1 MLKKLKDNLELIIVV
16 TVICIVFWF
25 GRSCGKQ
32 VVPPVLEPNI
42 VTVTKY
48 RDTIFPK
55 DTIYSDKWY
64 PSKPKHDTV
73 WVPLDSVD
81 CNKIL
86 VYNDTLIKPEYEAY
100 TQTTVQGIL
109 RLSKLDIKLKV
120 PLMLKD
126 CTVVKIDSLVYRPY
140 KYEIHAGIIVSP
152 KMFAPVGELT
162 IDRSTYILGY
172 DPFNKQPIIGFKY
185 RIIGWTSK
193 KRKK

>member
-1 MLKKLKDNLELIIVV
+1 MKDKLELIIVV

-32 VVPPVLEPNI
+32 VVTPVLEPNV

-64 PSKPKHDTV
+64 PSKPKHDTT
-73 WVPLDSVD
+73 W
-81 CNKIL
+81 IL
-86 VYNDTLIKPEYEAY
+86 VPRDSLDCTRVFQYDDTLIHKEYEVY
-100 TQTTVQGIL
+100 SRVHVQGKL
-109 RLSKLDIKLKV
+109 RQMQLGVKLKV
-120 PLMLKD
+120 PLMIKD

-140 KYEIHAGIIVSP
+140 KYEIHGGVLVSSN
-152 KMFAPVGELT
+152 MLAPVAEVSIDKLT
-162 IDRSTYILGY
+162 YSLGY
-172 DPFNKQPIIGFKY
+172 DPFNKRPIIGFKY
-185 RIIGWTSK
+185 RIIGWTPK